1 MRTKASNVIDLS
13 SEGVTRIWTCN
24 GNVPSWQKVERNTEL
39 ELDYT
44 EVTELANRII
54 KTTF

>member
-13 SEGVTRIWTCN
+13 SEGVTFIWTCN
-24 GNVPSWQKVERNTEL
+24 GIVPSWQKVERNTEL